1 MSAAK
6 NEKPLATGSGVVA
19 RPRDRD
25 KEGTRTRFTISEIKG
40 SRQTAAQLLIRSLVN
55 QSVKYIFGIPGGKI
69 MPTFDVLRDEGPQLI
84 VCRHE
89 QNAAFMA
96 AAIGRLTGRPGVC
109 LVTSG
114 PGTGNLVTGVAT
126 ATTEGDPMVAI
137 GGVVPLPDTLK
148 QTHQSMDSVAIM
160 KPVTKFSVAI
170 NAPDAAGEAVVNA
183 FRAAM
188 APRAGASFIA
198 FPRDVQAAA
207 TEASAPP
214 LLPLPALGT
223 APADMVRQ
231 AAEKISK
238 AESPVVLL
246 GMGASKPRATAAV
259 RALLKRHGLPVVG
272 TFQGAGAVS
281 RELLPLFFG
290 RVGLFRNQ
298 PGDKVLARADVVL
311 TVGYDPVE
319 YDPSF
324 WNVGKART
332 IIHLDNYPCD
342 IDNHYQPELE
352 LRGALADTVCAL
364 ASMLQERSFAR
375 GPELQAIHAE
385 SKALLDPPA
394 PKSNGLIHPLSIVL
408 GLRSLV
414 DDDTIIASDMGS
426 HHIWM
431 ARHFFEFEPRKLL
444 FSNGQQTLGVGIP
457 WAMAANLIYPGRKA
471 VATVGDGGFLYSSME
486 LETAVRLKQNITVLV
501 FRDGGYNMVA
511 FQQELLYGRTS
522 GTDFGNPD
530 IVKYAESLGCAGLRV
545 NKPDELL
552 PTLRKGLETP
562 GVVVVDIPT
571 DYSKNVEIGQH
582 VIPEAWD

>member
-6 NEKPLATGSGVVA
+6 NEKPLATDSGVVA

-170 NAPDAAGEAVVNA
+170 NAPDTAGEAVVNA

-214 LLPLPALGT
+214 LLPLPALGA
-223 APADMVRQ
+223 APADMVRR

-414 DDDTIIASDMGS
+414 DDDTIIASDIGS

-530 IVKYAESLGCAGLRV
+530 IVKYAESLGCVGLRV